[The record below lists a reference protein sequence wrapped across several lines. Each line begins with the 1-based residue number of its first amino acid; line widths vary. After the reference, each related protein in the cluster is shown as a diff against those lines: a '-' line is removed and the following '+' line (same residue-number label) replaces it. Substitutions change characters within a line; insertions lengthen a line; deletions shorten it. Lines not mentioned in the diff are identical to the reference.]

1 MGRERL
7 PCSPRFAPQP
17 AHGEWSLHTGLY
29 WAWAATALSEET
41 ASQGSDLSD
50 LAIRG
55 ILAIGV
61 IVFVT
66 GISACDCLWCKRQKT
81 FTPMHR
87 IFVGHASSLPV
98 DRQSRR
104 VGIALVE
111 VLRYAEKTRP
121 LLEVKFR
128 FRSVLYSG
136 WLLIRKS

>member
-66 GISACDCLWCKRQKT
+66 GISACDCGVSDKKPSHLCTESLWAT
-81 FTPMHR
+81 H
-87 IFVGHASSLPV
+87 
-98 DRQSRR
+98 
-104 VGIALVE
+104 
-111 VLRYAEKTRP
+111 LRF
-121 LLEVKFR
+121 L
-128 FRSVLYSG
+128 
-136 WLLIRKS
+136 